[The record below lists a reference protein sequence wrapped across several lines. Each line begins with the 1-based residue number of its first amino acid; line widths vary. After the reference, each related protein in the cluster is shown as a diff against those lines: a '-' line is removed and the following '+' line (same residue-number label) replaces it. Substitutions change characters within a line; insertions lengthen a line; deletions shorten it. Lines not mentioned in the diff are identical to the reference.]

1 MTREAALITLQGQT
15 MGTDYTVKYIDWA
28 DGRALPSPAAIKA
41 QIERRLHEVNAE
53 MSPYLPDSAISQFN
67 QLRDDRWFLLP
78 PDFATVLR
86 EAVALHEVTQGGL
99 DVSLGALVNLWGFG
113 PEPRRDS
120 PPPPDAIAARTSGMA
135 QFELA
140 EESGMWFVRKHAPLL
155 QLDLCAIAKG
165 YGVDAVAGVLAAADI
180 GDFLVEIGGELYGRG
195 VNPQR
200 QPWRVGVEH
209 PLQRT
214 QHVAVVALDGLAL
227 ATSGDYR
234 NFFVDDNGAMQS
246 HVIDPR
252 SGRPVRH
259 EIASLS
265 VLAPTAMR
273 ADGLA
278 TGLYALG
285 AEAAWAVAT
294 QQDLAVCLVTRRDG
308 DFHRILS
315 PAFQAQL
322 QSA

>member
-1 MTREAALITLQGQT
+1 MSKEAALIILQGQT

-120 PPPPDAIAARTSGMA
+120 PPPPAAIAARTSGLG

-165 YGVDAVAGVLAAADI
+165 YGVDAVAGVLAASCTDAGSI
-180 GDFLVEIGGELYGRG
+180 
-195 VNPQR
+195 
-200 QPWRVGVEH
+200 
-209 PLQRT
+209 
-214 QHVAVVALDGLAL
+214 
-227 ATSGDYR
+227 
-234 NFFVDDNGAMQS
+234 
-246 HVIDPR
+246 R
-252 SGRPVRH
+252 SGNRGGS
-259 EIASLS
+259 ALS
-265 VLAPTAMR
+265 IRCSARSMWRWSRWTGWRSPLPAITAI
-273 ADGLA
+273 
-278 TGLYALG
+278 
-285 AEAAWAVAT
+285 
-294 QQDLAVCLVTRRDG
+294 
-308 DFHRILS
+308 FLS
-315 PAFQAQL
+315 MITARC
-322 QSA
+322 SRM

>member
-1 MTREAALITLQGQT
+1 MMGSLDEVGAMIRLSFRRKNGLLRLAVAVFFIIFRLLTGVFMSKEAALIILQGQT

-120 PPPPDAIAARTSGMA
+120 PPPPDAIAARTSGMG

-165 YGVDAVAGVLAAADI
+165 YGVDAVAGV
-180 GDFLVEIGGELYGRG
+180 
-195 VNPQR
+195 
-200 QPWRVGVEH
+200 VG
-209 PLQRT
+209 
-214 QHVAVVALDGLAL
+214 A
-227 ATSGDYR
+227 
-234 NFFVDDNGAMQS
+234 
-246 HVIDPR
+246 
-252 SGRPVRH
+252 
-259 EIASLS
+259 
-265 VLAPTAMR
+265 
-273 ADGLA
+273 
-278 TGLYALG
+278 
-285 AEAAWAVAT
+285 
-294 QQDLAVCLVTRRDG
+294 
-308 DFHRILS
+308 
-315 PAFQAQL
+315 
-322 QSA
+322 